1 MIAAARRRPA
11 PRHPARRAQRPQRR
25 QLLGRTARPAAAA
38 ALRPAPPPARG
49 PERGSSAR
57 PKACT
62 TAPGRQGSTWLYPLP
77 CAKQRLFHGCPGS
90 QGQYGV
96 LFRTSHG
103 NPAPAKFPRPRTED
117 MESLYPLRSRGG
129 PVRGRGLGG
138 APVTPRGHPAA
149 HARRGGASSR
159 RTTGRTP
166 RAGLWCR
173 RHSCREAHVQA

>member
-11 PRHPARRAQRPQRR
+11 PRHPARRAQCPQRR

-57 PKACT
+57 PEART
-62 TAPGRQGSTWLYPLP
+62 TAPDKQGSTWSCPPP
-77 CAKQRLFHGCPGS
+77 CAEQRLFHGCPGS
-90 QGQYGV
+90 RDQYCI

-103 NPAPAKFPRPRTED
+103 NPAPAKFPRRRTED
-117 MESLYPLRSRGG
+117 LERVDPLHSCGG
-129 PVRGRGLGG
+129 PARGRGMGG

-159 RTTGRTP
+159 RTTCRAP
-166 RAGLWCR
+166 RAGLCCR
-173 RHSCREAHVQA
+173 RHSFWEVHVQA